1 VILFHWLQSLYWPET
16 GKGYALG
23 SSWAGD
29 TGIFAAFSMTYIL
42 WKRHN
47 CHKPGCPRISNH
59 IHVVDGHHDQYCRKH
74 KPEREAS

>member
-1 VILFHWLQSLYWPET
+1 VIFFHWFQSLYWPET

-29 TGIFAAFSMTYIL
+29 TGTLSIFGLFWVT

-47 CHKPGCPRISNH
+47 CHEARCLRVGRNVLEKEGH
-59 IHVVDGHHDQYCRKH
+59 QQLFYHKHVQARKD
-74 KPEREAS
+74 A